1 MDVADDYLPLLRG
14 TLGGDKACAEALAD
28 LARRRLR
35 TYVGR
40 ITLCEHLTEDVLQ
53 ETMIEMFKFLGKLEK
68 ADRFWPWL
76 FRMAGNNARDAVDHR
91 RRDRQAPVE
100 SAGPAPEDGAADGLE
115 RLISDELRQTVSA
128 AMAAL
133 RPEHRQVI
141 SLRCYEQLPYSE
153 IAGILG
159 RSEFAARMLF
169 MRAKKSLA
177 RQLARRGMGKASLV
191 LALGLFG
198 RMTAGTKAAGEQVCI
213 TAAGL
218 KVGWGVSLAGALTS
232 KSAVVAALAGMILA
246 GPIVVGSLDRGGPLA
261 DSLDVPGAV
270 RAARAEYAV
279 ADHAW
284 YFLPKG
290 PAGPVMLRLTDYPCW
305 CGNRCAWLSNEQ
317 GTYQYHAGRR
327 AAVIENRCFFNP
339 DGSVLRLPTDEPD
352 FLAFLERMDGRVS
365 TGPGV
370 LGDGDN
376 ALIISRRTQ
385 DGHYAHSV
393 RHYNALM
400 EEPFRSNWPADT
412 MIIDERDAM
421 HRRGW
426 TFFTIRGRI
435 ESRQVVG
442 HGRIPFVF
450 AQAGSRYPWLSLE
463 FGDDLRVEDTPTGSR
478 VLGASGQV
486 MAVFPGGRFF
496 AGLSRPWMGLHTID
510 TVRRDAASMGIAF
523 ETDYDARRPLAHV
536 TVRDDLICLVYTI
549 DMDNDLLREIA
560 VSRIGGRELGRLR
573 LSYADE
579 IEPPVADLLP
589 PVVNAQPASSPRTG
603 NGMTWLLETV
613 AAWAAD
619 PVSAK

>member
-14 TLGGDKACAEALAD
+14 TLGGDKACAEVLAD

-40 ITLCEHLTEDVLQ
+40 ITLCDHLTEDVLQ
-53 ETMIEMFKFLGKLEK
+53 ETMIEMFKFLDKLEK

-76 FRMAGNNARDAVDHR
+76 FRMAGNNARDAVDHKR
-91 RRDRQAPVE
+91 RRRQVPVE
-100 SAGPAPEDGAADGLE
+100 SAGRALEDNAGGGLE
-115 RLISDELRQTVSA
+115 QLISGELRQTVSS

-133 RPEHRQVI
+133 TPEHRQVI
-141 SLRCYEQLPYSE
+141 SLRCYEELPYSE

-159 RSEFAARMLF
+159 RSEFASRMLF

-177 RQLARRGMGKASLV
+177 RQLSRRGLGRASLA

-232 KSAVVAALAGMILA
+232 KTALAAALAGIVVA
-246 GPIVVGSLDRGGPLA
+246 GPIVVGSFDRGVPRA
-261 DSLDVPGAV
+261 DTLDAPGAV
-270 RAARAEYAV
+270 HAARTEYAV
-279 ADHAW
+279 ADQAW

-290 PAGPVMLRLTDYPCW
+290 LRGPVMLRLTDCQCW
-305 CGNRCAWLSNEQ
+305 CGGRCAWLSNEQ
-317 GTYQYHAGRR
+317 GNYHYSANRR
-327 AAVIENRCFFNP
+327 TAMIENRCFSNA

-352 FLAFLERMDGRVS
+352 FLAFLEQMDGRVS

-370 LGDGDN
+370 RDDGDN
-376 ALIISRRTQ
+376 TLIISRRTQ
-385 DGHYAHSV
+385 DGRYVHSV
-393 RHYNALM
+393 QHYNALM
-400 EEPFRSNWPADT
+400 EESFRSNWPADAV
-412 MIIDERDAM
+412 IVDERDAM

-435 ESRQVVG
+435 DGRRVAG

-450 AQAGSRYPWLSLE
+450 AQAGSSYPWLRLE
-463 FGDDLRVEDTPTGSR
+463 FGDDLRVEDTPAGAR
-478 VLGASGQV
+478 VFDASGRV
-486 MAVFPGGRFF
+486 VERFPGGWFF

-510 TVRRDAASMGIAF
+510 TVRRDAASMRIAF
-523 ETDYDARRPLAHV
+523 ETNYDPRRPLAHV
-536 TVRDDLICLVYTI
+536 TVQGDSIRLVYTI
-549 DMDNDLLREIA
+549 DRDNDLLQEVGI
-560 VSRIGGRELGRLR
+560 SLIDGRELGHLR
-573 LSYADE
+573 LSYTDR
-579 IEPPVADLLP
+579 IEPSMADLLP
-589 PVVNAQPASSPRTG
+589 PVTHAQPASPPQTG

-613 AAWAAD
+613 RGWA
-619 PVSAK
+619 VSPAFPK